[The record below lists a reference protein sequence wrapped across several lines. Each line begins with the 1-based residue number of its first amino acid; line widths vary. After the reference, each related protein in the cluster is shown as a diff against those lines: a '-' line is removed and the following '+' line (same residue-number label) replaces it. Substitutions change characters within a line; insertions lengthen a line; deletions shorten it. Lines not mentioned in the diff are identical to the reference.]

1 MARRQPYHYGSSSSN
16 SSYNSYG
23 QQNGQY
29 GQQAEMDPL
38 AANDDLIDGLAPKVT
53 MLKSLALDMGD
64 EIKSQNSLLSRMDN
78 EFDSTWGF
86 LSNSMGKVKK
96 LAASGHNRWYLYMM
110 AFAAFVFFFIWIIR

>member
-1 MARRQPYHYGSSSSN
+1 MARRQPFHYGN
-16 SSYNSYG
+16 GGNNSY

-29 GQQAEMDPL
+29 GNQMDPMD
-38 AANDDLIDGLAPKVT
+38 ANDDLIDGLVPKVT

-86 LSNSMGKVKK
+86 LSNSMGRVKR
-96 LAASGHNRWYLYMM
+96 LASSGHNRWYLYMM
-110 AFAAFVFFFIWIIR
+110 LFAAFVFFFIWIIR